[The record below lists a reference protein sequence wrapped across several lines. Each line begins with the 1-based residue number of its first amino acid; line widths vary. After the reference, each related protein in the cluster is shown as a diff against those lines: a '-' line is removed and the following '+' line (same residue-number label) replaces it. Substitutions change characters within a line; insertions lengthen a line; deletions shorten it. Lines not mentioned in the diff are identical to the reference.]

1 MEISEDRKEEIK
13 GRVDAL
19 IRDYREPPIPVF
31 DVARQQGVRV
41 WIADFGKIE
50 RKYSSFCDFEKREIY
65 LNRIANVKRRAFA
78 AAHELGR
85 LLLHEDTEERFA
97 FLPMNSKVKDGTE
110 QEHEANFFAQCLLLP
125 KIVLERHIKA
135 DKQHIFASAFDVP
148 LDVLRDVLKER
159 QIDLEESQKEEEY
172 ISPLGM
178 ISPPLFSNELR
189 EALRKRKRWLEKGEY
204 TSPLGMISPPLFSD
218 ELRGALR
225 RQEEGREEEEYV
237 SLPGII
243 GPHLSYNKLFYD
255 ELKEALRRQEEGREE
270 EEYVSLPGIISSHLL
285 YDKLKEALRRQE
297 EGREEEEYVSL
308 PSVFFLPNKLKELLR
323 RQEEGQEEGQE
334 ESA

>member
-65 LNRIANVKRRAFA
+65 LNRIANVKRRTFA

-85 LLLHEDTEERFA
+85 LLLHEGTEERFA
-97 FLPMNSKVKDGTE
+97 FFPMNAEVKDGTE

-125 KIVLERHIKA
+125 KTVLERHIKA

-148 LDVLRDVLKER
+148 LDVLRDVLEER
-159 QIDLEESQKEEEY
+159 QIDLEELQKEEEY
-172 ISPLGM
+172 INPFGMISSHPMISGELQKLIREREEGQKEEGHISPLGM
-178 ISPPLFSNELR
+178 ISLQL
-189 EALRKRKRWLEKGEY
+189 
-204 TSPLGMISPPLFSD
+204 
-218 ELRGALR
+218 
-225 RQEEGREEEEYV
+225 
-237 SLPGII
+237 
-243 GPHLSYNKLFYD
+243 LSD
-255 ELKEALRRQEEGREE
+255 ELKEALGKREEGQKEE
-270 EEYVSLPGIISSHLL
+270 ECISPHLL
-285 YDKLKEALRRQE
+285 SSELKEALGKLAEGQKETEYISPSGMLFLSNKLKEALR
-297 EGREEEEYVSL
+297 
-308 PSVFFLPNKLKELLR
+308 KL
-323 RQEEGQEEGQE
+323 EEGQK